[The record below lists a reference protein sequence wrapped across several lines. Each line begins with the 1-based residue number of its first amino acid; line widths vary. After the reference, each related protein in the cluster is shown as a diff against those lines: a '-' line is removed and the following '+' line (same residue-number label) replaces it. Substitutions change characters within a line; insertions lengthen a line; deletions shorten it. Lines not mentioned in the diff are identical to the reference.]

1 MSKTKTLQQIDQE
14 LISLLNER
22 ITLLQTQGAP
32 SMAEQLERIRP
43 FLMDMNV
50 SEFTWKTLI
59 VNCMSALATEVPTPQ
74 KKQVQRRRIT
84 VVGGRGIMGSFFC
97 DRLATAGHEVRVLEY
112 DDWDRANI
120 LLGEAD
126 LVLIAVPL
134 KHTISIVQR
143 VAEYLSPHTIL
154 ADVASTKAEVVQAML
169 NAHSGPVVGLHPMF
183 GLGSETFLGKKVVVC
198 PGRDSDTAQ
207 WLLDLIEADGGTLI
221 TCTPEEHDAMM
232 IAVQV
237 IRFFSDFS
245 LGTFYAREG
254 VDIDRSFEF
263 SSPLYR
269 SEINIISR
277 LVTQDVALYVDIL
290 MASPERC
297 AAIERMVD
305 TYAHLANLLK
315 RGDRAALIAEFEKT
329 GAAFSPRAERSMLE
343 SSYMLNNLSNFI
355 AAAQVE
361 TQHPSIGSA
370 VEALNGPHL
379 SDKEFSVY
387 PCSKKK
393 ANYDMSLPKKVDI
406 LEESKTA

>member
-1 MSKTKTLQQIDQE
+1 MSETKTLQQIDQE
-14 LISLLNER
+14 LIALLNER
-22 ITLLQTQGAP
+22 VTLLQAQGAP
-32 SMAEQLERIRP
+32 SMAEQLEQVRP
-43 FLMDMNV
+43 FLTDANI
-50 SEFTWKTLI
+50 SEFTWNTLI
-59 VNCMSALATEVPTPQ
+59 VNCMAALATETPTPQ
-74 KKQVQRRRIT
+74 QKQAQRRRIT

-97 DRLATAGHEVRVLEY
+97 DRMANAGHEVRVLEY
-112 DDWDRANI
+112 DDWDRANT

-134 KHTISIVQR
+134 KHTIPIVRR
-143 VAEYLSPHTIL
+143 VAGYLSPHTIL

-169 NAHSGPVVGLHPMF
+169 EAHSGPVVGLHPMF
-183 GLGSETFLGKKVVVC
+183 GLGSGTFLGKKVVVC
-198 PGRDSDTAQ
+198 PGREADTAQ

-221 TCTPEEHDAMM
+221 SCTPEEHDAMM

-277 LVTQDVALYVDIL
+277 LVTQDAALYVDIL

-297 AAIERMVD
+297 AAIERMVN
-305 TYAHLANLLK
+305 TYVHLANLLK

-329 GAAFSPRAERSMLE
+329 GAAFGPGADRSMVE

-355 AAAQVE
+355 AATQME
-361 TQHPSIGSA
+361 PQHPATQVMI
-370 VEALNGPHL
+370 EAPPLQATSSPVKHG
-379 SDKEFSVY
+379 
-387 PCSKKK
+387 
-393 ANYDMSLPKKVDI
+393 
-406 LEESKTA
+406 

>member
-1 MSKTKTLQQIDQE
+1 MAETKTLQQIDQE

-32 SMAEQLERIRP
+32 SMAEQLEQIRP
-43 FLMDMNV
+43 FLIDANV
-50 SEFTWKTLI
+50 SEFTWNTLV
-59 VNCMSALATEVPTPQ
+59 VNCMAALATETPTPQ
-74 KKQVQRRRIT
+74 QKQAQRQRIT

-97 DRLATAGHEVRVLEY
+97 DRMTNAGHEVRVLEY
-112 DDWDRANI
+112 DDWDQAHI

-134 KHTISIVQR
+134 KHTIPIVRR
-143 VAEYLSPHTIL
+143 VAEYLSPQTIL

-169 NAHSGPVVGLHPMF
+169 EAHSGPVVGLHPMF
-183 GLGSETFLGKKVVVC
+183 GLGSGTFLGKKVVVC
-198 PGRDSDTAQ
+198 PGRGLDTAE

-277 LVTQDVALYVDIL
+277 LVTQDAALYVDIL

-297 AAIERMVD
+297 AAIERMVT
-305 TYAHLANLLK
+305 TYTHLANLLK
-315 RGDRAALIAEFEKT
+315 QGDRAALIAEFEKT
-329 GAAFSPRAERSMLE
+329 GAAFKPGAARSLVE

-355 AAAQVE
+355 AATQTE
-361 TQHPSIGSA
+361 PQHPSTEPSGKSPISP
-370 VEALNGPHL
+370 ALP
-379 SDKEFSVY
+379 S
-387 PCSKKK
+387 PIQRC
-393 ANYDMSLPKKVDI
+393 
-406 LEESKTA
+406 

>member
-1 MSKTKTLQQIDQE
+1 MSETKTLQQIDQE
-14 LISLLNER
+14 LISLLSER
-22 ITLLQTQGAP
+22 VNLLQTHGAP
-32 SMAEQLERIRP
+32 SMAEQLEQVRP
-43 FLMDMNV
+43 FLTDANV
-50 SEFTWKTLI
+50 SESTWNTLI
-59 VNCMSALATEVPTPQ
+59 VNCMAALAIGVPALQQ
-74 KKQVQRRRIT
+74 KQPQRRRIT

-97 DRLATAGHEVRVLEY
+97 DRMANAGHVVSVLEY

-134 KHTISIVQR
+134 KHTIPIVRR
-143 VAEYLSPHTIL
+143 VAEYLSPHSIL
-154 ADVASTKAEVVQAML
+154 ADVASTKTEVVQAML
-169 NAHSGPVVGLHPMF
+169 EAHSGPVVGLHPMF
-183 GLGSETFLGKKVVVC
+183 GLGSGTFLGKKVVVC
-198 PGRDSDTAQ
+198 PGRDSDAAQ
-207 WLLDLIEADGGTLI
+207 WMLDLIEADGGTLI
-221 TCTPEEHDAMM
+221 TCPPEEHDAMM

-277 LVTQDVALYVDIL
+277 LVTQDAALYVDIL

-297 AAIERMVD
+297 AAIERMVA
-305 TYAHLANLLK
+305 TYVHLANLLK
-315 RGDRAALIAEFEKT
+315 QGDRTALIAEFEKT
-329 GAAFSPRAERSMLE
+329 GTAFGPGADRSMEE

-361 TQHPSIGSA
+361 TQHSSTGSIVEVPSIK
-370 VEALNGPHL
+370 EKALKL
-379 SDKEFSVY
+379 
-387 PCSKKK
+387 C
-393 ANYDMSLPKKVDI
+393 
-406 LEESKTA
+406 